1 MDNIP
6 SSQQLLRNLSDIS
19 RAKKERLNEDYL
31 QLKNDYD
38 NLVNGVSVII
48 SAINSGEFSPLSG
61 TGSPEGVETAN
72 YSLMYIDTATND
84 IYYNTTFGAD
94 TGWTV
99 TT

>member
-6 SSQQLLRNLSDIS
+6 SSQQILRSLSDIS
-19 RAKKERLNEDYL
+19 SAKKERLNQDYL

-61 TGSPEGVETAN
+61 VGSPEGVEVAN
-72 YSLMYIDTATND
+72 YSLMYVDTATNEV
-84 IYYNTTFGAD
+84 YFNSTLGAD
-94 TGWTV
+94 TGWAV